1 MHGQVTVFIEF
12 LPEFAMTN
20 MEVRFWPLADLT
32 VDPLSAG

>member
-20 MEVRFWPLADLT
+20 MEVRFWPIAA
-32 VDPLSAG
+32 VEKRSN